1 MWRFA
6 LGPSA
11 APPSPAASNVSVIE
25 LQLLL
30 HMLLDVVNRF
40 TEKPPTAEVGH
51 GGTARRPVC
60 FRRLQP
66 LVKVVCCIG
75 PFDANELTG
84 ASAPRM
90 TARILIVDDVPA
102 NTRLLE
108 AKLSAEYY
116 QVASARDGFEAL
128 RMAHDWQPDLI
139 LLDVMMPGMDGFECC
154 RRLKEDPVTLH
165 IPVVMVTA
173 LGEPAERLHG
183 LESGADDFLTKPVE
197 YETLMA
203 RVRSLVRLK
212 RLLDEWRARG
222 ETARAM
228 GLTSESAT
236 VPSVAGARALVV
248 DDWDLGAQTI
258 QEALSK
264 DEIVAGRAR
273 TGAEALQLSAA
284 IPFDLIVL
292 SLSLIEE
299 DPLKLASS
307 LRAADATHE
316 IPMLLI
322 AEPEE
327 RESILR
333 GFDLGANDWL
343 MLPLDENELRAR
355 ARNQIRRKFY
365 QDRLRTDLGTAL
377 AMALIDPLTGLY
389 NQRYLMRHLRGL
401 LEDRQKHELALL
413 MIDVDHFKSVNDE
426 YGHATG
432 DEALRAIADVLRGST
447 RVFDSV
453 ARYGGEEFVVV
464 MPGASLDDA
473 LLAAERLRAAVESTQ
488 FSWQAGGHYRLTVS
502 IGVAHTE
509 EGAAA
514 PEALLKGADLALYE
528 AKRAGRNRIEVAA
541 PVAPSS

>member
-1 MWRFA
+1 MVA
-6 LGPSA
+6 LHSA
-11 APPSPAASNVSVIE
+11 GAGWVRAIA
-25 LQLLL
+25 
-30 HMLLDVVNRF
+30 
-40 TEKPPTAEVGH
+40 
-51 GGTARRPVC
+51 
-60 FRRLQP
+60 
-66 LVKVVCCIG
+66 
-75 PFDANELTG
+75 TG
-84 ASAPRM
+84 AIARPM

-108 AKLSAEYY
+108 AKLAAEYY
-116 QVASARDGFEAL
+116 QVASAKDGFEAL
-128 RMAHDWQPDLI
+128 RMAHEWQPDLV

-154 RRLKEDPVTLH
+154 RKLKEDATTLH
-165 IPVVMVTA
+165 IPVVMITA

-228 GLTSESAT
+228 GLTNEN
-236 VPSVAGARALVV
+236 VALPAVSGARALVV
-248 DDWDLGAQTI
+248 DDWDLGAQTM
-258 QEALSK
+258 QEALSR
-264 DEIVAGRAR
+264 DGIVAGRAR
-273 TGAEALQLSAA
+273 TGTEALALSAA

-316 IPMLLI
+316 IPLLLI

-327 RESILR
+327 RDSILR

-343 MLPLDENELRAR
+343 VLPLDENELRAR

-365 QDRLRTDLGTAL
+365 QDRLRTDFGTAL
-377 AMALIDPLTGLY
+377 EMALIDPLTGMY

-401 LEDRQKHELALL
+401 LEGANRELAVL
-413 MIDVDHFKSVNDE
+413 MVDVDHFKAVNDD
-426 YGHATG
+426 YGHAAG
-432 DEALRAIADVLRGST
+432 DKALRAIADALRANT
-447 RVFDSV
+447 RAFDSL

-464 MPGASLDDA
+464 MPGTSIDDA
-473 LLAAERLRAAVESTQ
+473 AQAAERLRAAVAATPFAYE
-488 FSWQAGGHYRLTVS
+488 AGRSVRLTVS
-502 IGVAHTE
+502 IG
-509 EGAAA
+509 AAA
-514 PEALLKGADLALYE
+514 SPLHATTPEALLRAADVALYA
-528 AKRAGRNRIEVAA
+528 AKRAGRNRVEVAA
-541 PVAPSS
+541 CVTT

>member
-1 MWRFA
+1 
-6 LGPSA
+6 
-11 APPSPAASNVSVIE
+11 
-25 LQLLL
+25 
-30 HMLLDVVNRF
+30 
-40 TEKPPTAEVGH
+40 
-51 GGTARRPVC
+51 
-60 FRRLQP
+60 
-66 LVKVVCCIG
+66 
-75 PFDANELTG
+75 
-84 ASAPRM
+84 M

-116 QVASARDGFEAL
+116 QVASAKDGFDAL
-128 RMAHDWQPDLI
+128 RMALEWQPDLI

-154 RRLKEDPVTLH
+154 RRLKGDPTTLH

-228 GLTSESAT
+228 GLTSESVAP
-236 VPSVAGARALVV
+236 PSVSGARALVV

-258 QEALSK
+258 QEALSR
-264 DEIVAGRAR
+264 DGIVAGRAR
-273 TGAEALQLSAA
+273 TGAEAMELSAA

-292 SLSLIEE
+292 SLSLVEE

-327 RESILR
+327 RDSILR

-343 MLPLDENELRAR
+343 VLPLDENELRAR

-377 AMALIDPLTGLY
+377 ELALIDPLTNLY

-401 LEDRQKHELALL
+401 LENGQNRDLAVL

-426 YGHATG
+426 FGHAAG
-432 DEALRAIADVLRGST
+432 DNALRAIANVLRSCT
-447 RVFDSV
+447 RVFDSL

-464 MPGASLDDA
+464 MPGTGIDDA
-473 LLAAERLRAAVESTQ
+473 ALAAERLRAAVESAE
-488 FSWQAGGHYRLTVS
+488 FAWEPGGHCHLTVS
-502 IGVAHTE
+502 IGVAGSGRRSDT
-509 EGAAA
+509 
-514 PEALLKGADLALYE
+514 PEALLHAADLALYE
-528 AKRAGRNRIEVAA
+528 AKRAGRNRVEVAA
-541 PVAPSS
+541 PVT